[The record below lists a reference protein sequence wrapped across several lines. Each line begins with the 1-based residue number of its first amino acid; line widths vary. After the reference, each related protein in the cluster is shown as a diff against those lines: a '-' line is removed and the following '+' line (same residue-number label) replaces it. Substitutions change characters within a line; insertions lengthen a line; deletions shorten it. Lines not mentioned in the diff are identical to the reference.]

1 MSRTFDA
8 AEELYLGRIS
18 FAISELAKGMKSVN
32 FYPAEH
38 PILIQAIT
46 KIVLLFEDIPPPENG
61 LEITVTKNKLLYK
74 DLTITGGG
82 NTKAISDLNRELYIR
97 RAAKVIFLPNLAP
110 GEVVSF
116 LKAVGKEVNQ
126 VLDEGGLEKVLL
138 NEKVSHIWV
147 NRVNYE
153 KLAALLK
160 DEEEL
165 EEIEPEELEKGFFP
179 QSLEF
184 IQQPDEELEME
195 TLTLDT
201 MLVRIERESDHVR
214 YQIHITTLIRLLSME
229 TFERYIEYCIR
240 AIPIFIKHIESP
252 PEKNQEII
260 RLAYGAIRE
269 LANSELILYYIKQ
282 LKKAGIRARQETETI
297 LAAIGERA
305 TDPLLHELAEEKDIL
320 LRKTIVSIIVR
331 IGEAAI
337 PAILENLGDPRW
349 YMVRNMVTILGSI
362 DIPDVIPY
370 IISTVS
376 HPDLRVKREAIK
388 ALSKVTHPSTVTTL
402 CKLCFHKNEM
412 VALAAIAALSSKKE
426 PEAVVTLFRRISAK
440 RYLYPNYRLAH
451 EAIDSL
457 RTIGTDDA
465 AIALEEVLSMD
476 AFWRTQQFQSMK
488 AHALRSLY
496 AVKGSSAAEALQN
509 VLQGNDKVLRREA
522 KRILKLNK

>member
-18 FAISELAKGMKSVN
+18 LAMVELAKGMKSVN
-32 FYPAEH
+32 FYPPEH
-38 PILIQAIT
+38 PILVQAIT

-61 LEITVTKNKLLYK
+61 LEINVTKNKLLFN

-82 NTKAISDLNRELYIR
+82 NVKAISDLNRELYIR
-97 RAAKVIFLPNLAP
+97 RAAKVIFLPNLTP

-116 LKAVGKEVNQ
+116 LKAVSRDANQ

-138 NEKVSHIWV
+138 KEKVSRIWV
-147 NRVNYE
+147 NRVNYD
-153 KLAALLK
+153 KLSEILK

-165 EEIEPEELEKGFFP
+165 EEVEPEEIEQGFFP
-179 QSLEF
+179 ETLEYISQS
-184 IQQPDEELEME
+184 DEPEME
-195 TLTLDT
+195 TLTLDSV
-201 MLVRIERESDHVR
+201 LARIEKEIDHVK
-214 YQIHITTLIRLLSME
+214 YQIHITTLIRLLSVE
-229 TFERYIEYCIR
+229 TLERYIEYSCR
-240 AIPIFIKHIESP
+240 VIPIFIRHIESP
-252 PEKNQEII
+252 PEKNQEIA
-260 RLAYGAIRE
+260 RLASMGIKE
-269 LANSELILYYIKQ
+269 LAHGDLIHHYIKQ
-282 LKKAGIRARQETETI
+282 LKSAGIRGRQETETI
-297 LAAIGERA
+297 LAAIGEKA
-305 TDPLLHELAEEKDIL
+305 ADPLLHALAEEKDIL
-320 LRKTIVSIIVR
+320 LRKTIVSIVVR

-362 DIPDVIPY
+362 DMPDLTPY
-370 IISTVS
+370 IISTIS

-402 CKLCFHKNEM
+402 CDLCFHPNEM

-426 PEAVVTLFRRISAK
+426 PQAVVTLFRRITAK
-440 RYLYPNYRLAH
+440 KYLYPNYRLAY

-465 AIALEEVLSMD
+465 AIALEEVLGMNV
-476 AFWRTQQFQSMK
+476 FWRTEQFQSMK

-496 AVKGSSAAEALQN
+496 TLKGNAAGETLQN
-509 VLQGNDKVLRREA
+509 ALQGNDKILRREA